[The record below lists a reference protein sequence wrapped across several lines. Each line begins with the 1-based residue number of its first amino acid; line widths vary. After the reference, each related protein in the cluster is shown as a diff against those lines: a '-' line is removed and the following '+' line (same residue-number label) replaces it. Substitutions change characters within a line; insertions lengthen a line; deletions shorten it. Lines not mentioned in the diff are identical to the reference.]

1 MTSADSSSSKQSAG
15 GSGDAD
21 TLRTRLSEINWKG
34 ILLAVLVAL
43 VVIAAAVVLLLGLP
57 LGAVWIM
64 NTSNCCFAEGA
75 ENTITFWAAL
85 IAGFLAL
92 FGMLITG
99 VFIITAFKVD
109 ASARVVAED
118 VSRRAADEAVDTY
131 LRRYKAML
139 FEEIEKMKMCVEK
152 HAEGAK
158 QAITEAQRTVET
170 LRDAASSAI
179 TNARDATTE
188 AADAAKQ
195 EMGVARRGVEALR
208 DAASSAITS
217 ARDATTEAAA
227 AAEREIGDAD
237 RRVEAQR
244 DDATAA
250 IDIAR
255 DDVEDLRGEAV
266 GAIGKAREEVES
278 AASAAQERI
287 NRATRDLSPP
297 EDEPRRPDE

>member
-1 MTSADSSSSKQSAG
+1 MTSADSSSAKQSAG

-43 VVIAAAVVLLLGLP
+43 VVIVAAVVLLLGLP

-179 TNARDATTE
+179 T
-188 AADAAKQ
+188 
-195 EMGVARRGVEALR
+195 
-208 DAASSAITS
+208 S